1 MRFMLISG
9 QAKESFI
16 YVSYF
21 ISVCH
26 IRHVIPEG
34 NYSGVAKCSLECVV
48 IYGKT
53 GVVNIASQD

>member
-26 IRHVIPEG
+26 IRYVIPEG
-34 NYSGVAKCSLECVV
+34 NYSRVAKCSLESTV
-48 IYGKT
+48 KL
-53 GVVNIASQD
+53 S